1 MTLIFKWL
9 FIPYLLVILFAMFL
23 GKDGVSDIAENNL
36 TEEYFII
43 MFFLIII
50 DTQRIII
57 KWLTHTH

>member
-23 GKDGVSDIAENNL
+23 GKDGVSEIAGSNL
-36 TEEYFII
+36 TEEYLILVFFIV
-43 MFFLIII
+43 LIDI
-50 DTQRIII
+50 QRIII